1 MKRPSEGLLLS
12 FFNISIDKATW
23 CIYWC
28 LTRIVSKL
36 LIDKWSPTKT
46 FLLCVFHKLSKFKVR
61 RFFFS
66 FVKTE
71 GQTSLGWRL
80 KASLS
85 YRNVSTE
92 TPSRVFNKFFRIVFY
107 HVTFFLL
114 INQEFSCENYIDK
127 EIESSDVRLLH
138 VNKYCTELYRTVG
151 AREPM
156 SQCLWHRYF

>member
-12 FFNISIDKATW
+12 FFNISIDNVTW

-28 LTRIVSKL
+28 TRSLKL

-46 FLLCVFHKLSKFKVR
+46 FLSCVFHKLSKFKVR
-61 RFFFS
+61 RFFF
-66 FVKTE
+66 FFFKPE
-71 GQTSLGWRL
+71 GQTSLRWRL
-80 KASLS
+80 KARLS
-85 YRNVSTE
+85 YHNVSTE
-92 TPSRVFNKFFRIVFY
+92 TPYKVFIKKFWIVFY

-151 AREPM
+151 AGGACPPPEFWQI
-156 SQCLWHRYF
+156 S

>member
-1 MKRPSEGLLLS
+1 M
-12 FFNISIDKATW
+12 
-23 CIYWC
+23 
-28 LTRIVSKL
+28 
-36 LIDKWSPTKT
+36 
-46 FLLCVFHKLSKFKVR
+46 
-61 RFFFS
+61 
-66 FVKTE
+66 
-71 GQTSLGWRL
+71 
-80 KASLS
+80 S

-151 AREPM
+151 TGGRGGGMPGPAPQILRSVTGKSLSEALIFAEHGENMLCTKIVLNVRNNFCTQHVLPRLELGIFM
-156 SQCLWHRYF
+156 Y